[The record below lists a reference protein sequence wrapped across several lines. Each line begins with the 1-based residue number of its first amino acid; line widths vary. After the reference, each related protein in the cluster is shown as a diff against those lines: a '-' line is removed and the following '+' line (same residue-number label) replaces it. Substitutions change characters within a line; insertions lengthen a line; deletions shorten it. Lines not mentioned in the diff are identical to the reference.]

1 MKYLILALALFA
13 SSAFSDANT
22 PTAKAVCGQIYGH
35 EVCAWADYPAFDD
48 EYGVRASY
56 SDGSGGWVFLAHPSN
71 FIDKMVDKES
81 TDFYFNAFV
90 DAINTQIE
98 IKLKPI
104 STVETESGVERIQW
118 LVAQLSFSNNQ
129 LVYSAQ

>member
-1 MKYLILALALFA
+1 
-13 SSAFSDANT
+13 
-22 PTAKAVCGQIYGH
+22 
-35 EVCAWADYPAFDD
+35 
-48 EYGVRASY
+48 
-56 SDGSGGWVFLAHPSN
+56 
-71 FIDKMVDKES
+71 MVDKES